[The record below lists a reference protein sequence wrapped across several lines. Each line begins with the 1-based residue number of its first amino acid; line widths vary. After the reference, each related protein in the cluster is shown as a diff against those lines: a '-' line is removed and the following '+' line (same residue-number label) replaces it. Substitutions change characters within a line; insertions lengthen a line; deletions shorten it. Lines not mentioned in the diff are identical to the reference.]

1 MDNKL
6 SHYPTTGPGAGCL
19 YIPFAFP
26 GVPSVGCAF
35 STAYGGSVS
44 MSVCPEDTRQAP
56 ANRRRLLDAL
66 GLSRWA
72 ELKQVH
78 GDGFVVDARETSPDQ
93 AAELEADGHCTREKG
108 LALLIKT
115 ADCQPILFAAEDGS
129 AVAALHAGWRG
140 NAVNYPASGLKAFC
154 AAYGLEP
161 SRVLAVRGPSLG
173 PAAAE
178 FVNFAEEWPPHFVDW
193 FDARRKTMDLWRLTK
208 DQLISAGMRAD
219 RIFGLDLC
227 TRSLPELFF
236 SHRLRHS
243 GRQASLI
250 WIKEKA

>member
-1 MDNKL
+1 MDSQAL
-6 SHYPTTGPGAGCL
+6 SHYYPGL

-26 GVPSVGCAF
+26 GIPSVGCAF
-35 STAYGGSVS
+35 STIHAGSVS
-44 MSVCPEDTRQAP
+44 MSVCPEDRRQAP

-66 GLSRWA
+66 GLCRWA

-78 GDGFVVDARETSPDQ
+78 GDGFVPHAHETPLDQ
-93 AAELEADGHCTREKG
+93 ASELESDGQGTREKG
-108 LALLIKT
+108 LALVIKT

-140 NAVNYPASGLKAFC
+140 NAMNYPASGLLAFC

-161 SRVLAVRGPSLG
+161 SRILAVRGPSLG

-178 FVNFAEEWPPHFVDW
+178 FINFSEEWPPGFAAW
-193 FDARRKTMDLWRLTK
+193 FDTQRRTMDLWRLTI
-208 DQLISAGMRAD
+208 DQLVGAGMRAD

-227 TRSLPELFF
+227 THALPELFF
-236 SHRLRHS
+236 SHRLGHT

-250 WIKEKA
+250 WIKN